1 MSDKVGKVGTKHQV
15 VGRPRESAFFALTDF
30 YHPSHELE
38 ALTDIMSTVTVG
50 VLALQGG
57 FHEHLNALARLSIVD
72 PSSSSYVTIVTQA
85 VKTPEELGVCD
96 ALIIPGGESTTIA
109 LLARISGLLDLLK
122 QYEKPIWGTC
132 AGAILLSRQVV
143 GTKKGGQE
151 VLAKMDLKVGRN
163 GWGSQVESFEAD
175 LTVKGMKDES
185 RPFKGVFIRAP
196 VILSLLQTTPGQP
209 PVEVIARLPEEI
221 TPSDESA
228 PFSAVDAL
236 GICIPSNTGLPTPPN
251 EREITQPEDLRHLV
265 ALRQGN
271 HLLTTFHPEL
281 TRDDRFHELFV
292 REFVLPSLV

>member
-1 MSDKVGKVGTKHQV
+1 MSK
-15 VGRPRESAFFALTDF
+15 
-30 YHPSHELE
+30 
-38 ALTDIMSTVTVG
+38 VTVG

-57 FHEHLNALARLSIVD
+57 FHEHLNTLAKLKVAD
-72 PSSSSYVTIVTQA
+72 SSSSTCLTIVPQP
-85 VKTPEELGVCD
+85 VKTPEDLALCD

-109 LLARISGLLDLLK
+109 LVARLSGLLDLLK

-151 VLAKMDLKVGRN
+151 VLAKMDVKVGRN

-175 LTVKGMKDES
+175 LKVKGMKDES
-185 RPFKGVFIRAP
+185 KPFKGVFIRAP
-196 VILSLLQTTPGQP
+196 VRIPIPASEDLKSPANSNTVSQVILSFLPTTPGQP
-209 PVEVIARLPEEI
+209 PVEVVARLPDEI

-236 GICIPSNTGLPTPPN
+236 GICVPSTTGYLPTPPN
-251 EREITQPEDLRHLV
+251 EREEARPEDLRHLV

-281 TRDDRFHELFV
+281 TLDDRFHELFV
-292 REFVLPSLV
+292 REFVLPSLTQAKA

>member
-1 MSDKVGKVGTKHQV
+1 MSK
-15 VGRPRESAFFALTDF
+15 
-30 YHPSHELE
+30 
-38 ALTDIMSTVTVG
+38 VTVG

-57 FHEHLNALARLSIVD
+57 FHEHLNTLAKLKVADGSS
-72 PSSSSYVTIVTQA
+72 PSCVTIVPQA
-85 VKTPEELGVCD
+85 VKTPEDLSLCD

-109 LLARISGLLDLLK
+109 LVARLSGLLDLLK

-151 VLAKMDLKVGRN
+151 VLAKMDVKVGRN

-175 LTVKGMKDES
+175 LTVKGMRDES
-185 RPFKGVFIRAP
+185 KPFKGVFIRAP
-196 VILSLLQTTPGQP
+196 VILSLLPTTPGQP
-209 PVEVIARLPEEI
+209 PVEIVARLPEEI

-236 GICIPSNTGLPTPPN
+236 GICVPSTPGYLPTPPN
-251 EREITQPEDLRHLV
+251 EREILAQPEDLRHLV

-292 REFVLPSLV
+292 REFVLPSLPGVKE